1 MDARMKVANELKKE
15 IRRALGGYPKV
26 TKVEVLGLENEGL
39 MIAVRYHTTDVVKL
53 YLNKAGYAVMSV
65 VVNSGGWITKT
76 TADRINAVLFHLRT
90 GFAVR
95 FTYKRDSSVRGVYGI
110 PRQMGDTLHDQKFT
124 LTSMWTAGDD
134 PKGTGKTGML
144 RTEMP
149 FEDGMTFKRRG
160 KEFVLTT
167 PNKAKQKKTSKVVF
181 TER

>member
-15 IRRALGGYPKV
+15 IRRSLGNYPKE

-95 FTYKRDSSVRGVYGI
+95 FTYKRKAFTPGTM
-110 PRQMGDTLHDQKFT
+110 PRQMGDNLCDQKLT

-149 FEDGMTFKRRG
+149 FEDGMTFKRKG
-160 KEFVLTT
+160 KGFVLTT
-167 PNKAKQKKTSKVVF
+167 PSKAKQKKTSKVVF

>member
-95 FTYKRDSSVRGVYGI
+95 FTYKRKAFTPGTM
-110 PRQMGDTLHDQKFT
+110 PRQMGDNLYDQKFT
-124 LTSMWTAGDD
+124 LVGQ
-134 PKGTGKTGML
+134 GI
-144 RTEMP
+144 EMP
-149 FEDGMTFKRRG
+149 FEDGMTFKRGRDGFKLTHPG
-160 KEFVLTT
+160 K
-167 PNKAKQKKTSKVVF
+167 AAQKRLAKVVVAK
-181 TER
+181 R